1 MGFLIGLLV
10 GFGNAFYSQVFYCHN
25 WQSGGFCFKGAKG
38 LRQGD
43 PISPYLFVIAMKV
56 FSGLLRTSIRN
67 SLNGFVYA
75 QKVSLNGFVY
85 VPTVL
90 LEKECAGVDI
100 SQIELLEFS
109 QIAYQKSN

>member
-38 LRQGD
+38 LSQGD

-75 QKVSLNGFVY
+75 QKVSLNSLGM
-85 VPTVL
+85 
-90 LEKECAGVDI
+90 C
-100 SQIELLEFS
+100 
-109 QIAYQKSN
+109 QKYYWKRNVQVSTFHR